1 MHCAYDAAALVLL
14 IPKRV
19 CLSQLVAQCTG
30 GLVRKEEATRV
41 LIKARS
47 YLKAKRELEDL
58 YMEHDKDQSGSVT
71 KDELLPMMKAS
82 VSGVKGLDP
91 SLVNEDD
98 VDELWEMS
106 DTDGNGSITKAELL
120 LSLSTW
126 RDRMKLAYQPP
137 KKEVAQKKSS
147 ACVLL

>member
-1 MHCAYDAAALVLL
+1 M
-14 IPKRV
+14 
-19 CLSQLVAQCTG
+19 AQCTG
-30 GLVRKEEATRV
+30 GLVRKDEVNRV

-47 YLKAKRELEDL
+47 YLKAKRELEAL
-58 YMEHDKDQSGSVT
+58 YMEYDKDQSGSVT
-71 KDELLPMMKAS
+71 KDELLPMMQAS
-82 VSGVKGLDP
+82 VRNVSGLDP

-137 KKEVAQKKSS
+137 KKEKSKEKKSS

>member
-1 MHCAYDAAALVLL
+1 MMPPLL

-82 VSGVKGLDP
+82 VSGVKGMDP

-137 KKEVAQKKSS
+137 RKEVAQKKSS